1 MRAPAVLTARVAL
14 PAMHPTHL
22 LSVGAAAAIAAAL
35 CFRPGAT
42 TPPPASPAEPIG
54 HHVLVVEGHREQ
66 LAITA
71 ASAKA
76 DPWAGVPKGF
86 DSPWRLRIEDAGGGV
101 LADVPLDVRP
111 FDVGPGALLRKTRV
125 EGCIVTSP
133 SIGMLVSAPAFASA
147 ARYRFTR
154 PGDAGEAGE
163 RALGVV
169 DAATVRA
176 LAGGGR

>member
-1 MRAPAVLTARVAL
+1 
-14 PAMHPTHL
+14 
-22 LSVGAAAAIAAAL
+22 
-35 CFRPGAT
+35 
-42 TPPPASPAEPIG
+42 
-54 HHVLVVEGHREQ
+54 VLVVEGHREQ

>member
-1 MRAPAVLTARVAL
+1 MSATLADATANQAGHISRKGGFRAFANA
-14 PAMHPTHL
+14 
-22 LSVGAAAAIAAAL
+22 
-35 CFRPGAT
+35 
-42 TPPPASPAEPIG
+42 
-54 HHVLVVEGHREQ
+54 
-66 LAITA
+66 
-71 ASAKA
+71 
-76 DPWAGVPKGF
+76 
-86 DSPWRLRIEDAGGGV
+86 EDAGVGV

-133 SIGMLVSAPAFASA
+133 SIGMLVSAPAFANA